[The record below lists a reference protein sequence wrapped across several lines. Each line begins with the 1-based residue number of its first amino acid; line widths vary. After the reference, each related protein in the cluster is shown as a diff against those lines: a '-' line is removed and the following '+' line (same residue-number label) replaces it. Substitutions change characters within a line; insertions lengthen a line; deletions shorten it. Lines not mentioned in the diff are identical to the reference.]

1 MNLLYG
7 EIVDVFEADGL
18 RMGRIRVNG
27 ATKCVPLELVPDADV
42 GAVVLICDGVAIGQA
57 KEGAN
62 HVPGHSR

>member
-7 EIVDVFEADGL
+7 EIIGVFEADGL

-27 ATKCVPLELVPDADV
+27 ATKGVPLELVPDADV

-57 KEGAN
+57 KEDAN
-62 HVPGHSR
+62 HVSGHSR